1 MISEFF
7 LNIVFNLVN
16 GMLLLLPDI
25 SWSVESSAF
34 EFLLSF
40 LRCVAYLLPWNTVLT
55 ILGLIVALSVF
66 RIIIAIIKAVWDLLP
81 LV

>member
-7 LNIVFNLVN
+7 LNIVFGLVS
-16 GMLLLLPDI
+16 GMLELLPDI
-25 SWSVESSAF
+25 SWSVETSAF

-40 LRCVAYLLPWNTVLT
+40 LRCAAYLLPWGTVLA
-55 ILGLIVALSVF
+55 ILGLIVSFSVF
-66 RIIIAIIKAVWDLLP
+66 RVIIAIIKAVWDLLP

>member
-7 LNIVFNLVN
+7 LNIVFGLVF
-16 GMLLLLPDI
+16 GMLELLPDI
-25 SWSVESSAF
+25 SWSVETSAF
-34 EFLLSF
+34 QFLLSF
-40 LRCVAYLLPWNTVLT
+40 LRCAAYMLPWGTVLA
-55 ILGLIVALSVF
+55 IFGLIVALSVF